1 MSALR
6 AVRNFLYLKEIEG
19 HLDTVKS
26 VDNYANKIKNQA
38 KSKKTAKVNL
48 AFFENKEIAK
58 LVVAM
63 EKFRVLCKAAQK
75 EAIVWPNCTR
85 NKDLDLLA
93 STQKRF
99 GFKHPKR
106 AKALKEFISAE
117 KKFGLSL
124 KVHWVLLNILG
135 ELYKVNGK
143 RSVSAKSY
151 ARHLQ
156 KTLEF
161 LRDWTIKIPVKIT
174 SADSSF
180 FFTLALQVQKYA
192 GACGGVA
199 ESLKKINKINDQAI
213 KECVQKI
220 KRSQEWVIWG
230 KNMIFAEKDS
240 ALKKSVRAGSPKK

>member
-6 AVRNFLYLKEIEG
+6 AVQNFLFAKEIKG
-19 HLDTVKS
+19 HIDTVKS
-26 VDNYANKIKNQA
+26 VDEYANKVKNQA
-38 KSKKTAKVNL
+38 KSKTGKVNL

-58 LVVAM
+58 SVVAM
-63 EKFRVLCKAAQK
+63 EKFRVRCKAAQK
-75 EAIVWPNCTR
+75 EAIVWPNSTR

-99 GFKHPKR
+99 GFKHR
-106 AKALKEFISAE
+106 RRTKALKEFISAE
-117 KKFGLSL
+117 KKFGRSL
-124 KVHWVLLNILG
+124 KLYWVGWKIVG

-143 RSVSAKSY
+143 RMVLAQSY

-156 KTLEF
+156 KTLDF
-161 LRDWTIKIPVKIT
+161 LVDWTIKTPVKISGGD
-174 SADSSF
+174 SA
-180 FFTLALQVQKYA
+180 TLFVLARQVGKLASAFGDVA
-192 GACGGVA
+192 G
-199 ESLKKINKINDQAI
+199 SLKKIKKINDQTI
-213 KECVQKI
+213 KECAQMI